1 MKTQTKEQEFT
12 EVVLAHKSI
21 IYKVCYIY
29 APKGMIE
36 DYYQEVLCNLW
47 QNFDSFDGRSKR
59 STWIYRVA
67 LYTCIS
73 FIRRKQPASITLS
86 FDISSEED
94 GSLKEQMEELHS
106 IIDRLEHLDR
116 ALILLWLEGHSYE
129 EISEITGLEKSN
141 VGVKLMR
148 AKNKIKEMF
157 NALKLLQLWNLR
169 NYNNRGKSYRLVWSD
184 TKC

>member
-1 MKTQTKEQEFT
+1 METQTKEQRFLDA
-12 EVVLAHKSI
+12 VYANRNI

-47 QNFDSFDGRSKR
+47 QNFDQFDGRSKR

-73 FIRRKQPASITLS
+73 FIRRKRPASISLS
-86 FDISSEED
+86 FDLSSEED
-94 GSLKEQMEELHS
+94 SSLKEQLEELHS
-106 IIDRLEHLDR
+106 VINRLGHLDR
-116 ALILLWLEGHSYE
+116 ALILLWLEGYAYE
-129 EISEITGLEKSN
+129 EMAEITGLTQSN
-141 VGVKLMR
+141 VAVKLMR

-157 NALKLLQLWNLR
+157 NA
-169 NYNNRGKSYRLVWSD
+169 
-184 TKC
+184 

>member
-1 MKTQTKEQEFT
+1 MKPQTKEELFCD
-12 EVVLAHKSI
+12 VVHAYRNI

-47 QNFDSFDGRSKR
+47 QNFEQFDGRSKR

-73 FIRRKQPASITLS
+73 FVRRKQPASISLS
-86 FDISSEED
+86 FDLSNEED
-94 GSLKEQMEELHS
+94 TALKEQVEELRAV
-106 IIDRLEHLDR
+106 INRLGHIDR
-116 ALILLWLEGHSYE
+116 ALIMLWLDGYTYE
-129 EISEITGLEKSN
+129 EMAEVTGLSESN
-141 VGVKLMR
+141 VAVKLMR

-157 NALKLLQLWNLR
+157 NA
-169 NYNNRGKSYRLVWSD
+169 
-184 TKC
+184 